1 MKRAAESAQRPLLL
15 QWPIRSERLKVNTGQ
30 GIFMSMSSRR
40 NRCMKSPFTSGNA
53 GRSVTLLRRSAQLAH
68 CPYSGWRRASRAYRF
83 LAQSEFFRMNARP
96 MGKMISGPG
105 PGIGPNKGDPS
116 TNIHPIVSIVQR
128 KALVCR
134 QYVHPDSRM
143 SIMWG
148 TENPAASHGHKFLR

>member
-1 MKRAAESAQRPLLL
+1 
-15 QWPIRSERLKVNTGQ
+15 
-30 GIFMSMSSRR
+30 
-40 NRCMKSPFTSGNA
+40 
-53 GRSVTLLRRSAQLAH
+53 
-68 CPYSGWRRASRAYRF
+68 
-83 LAQSEFFRMNARP
+83 

-148 TENPAASHGHKFLR
+148 TKNPAASHDREFL

>member
-1 MKRAAESAQRPLLL
+1 MKMAAESAQRPLLL

-53 GRSVTLLRRSAQLAH
+53 GRWVTLLRRSAQLAH

-83 LAQSEFFRMNARP
+83 LAQSEFFRISASP

-105 PGIGPNKGDPS
+105 PGIGPISGAPITRD
-116 TNIHPIVSIVQR
+116 HPRRSISQR
-128 KALVCR
+128 KALV
-134 QYVHPDSRM
+134 SRH
-143 SIMWG
+143 
-148 TENPAASHGHKFLR
+148 NFLGGSCILIDVGEAPMPRK